1 MKFKSLIAL
10 VLLAAVAVPVKA
22 EFYGLSLGRT
32 ANNDNMSDLSVEAGL
47 NLGATLLGLR
57 VNYKLSPDL
66 MFYGDLGR
74 IDDTFYEGIVFGVGA
89 YYQLRTMELIENTDL
104 GVKVSYHGGTLDCEY
119 LFITIDNC
127 DKSASEIAVN
137 AVVSGDQLG
146 NSNMAWYGNAGLHVI
161 DTGTTIGLGAGVVGN
176 LSFGDWYIGLE
187 RTEDFY
193 LAVGLRYNIN

>member
-10 VLLAAVAVPVKA
+10 ALLAAVALPAKA

-32 ANNDNMSDLSVEAGL
+32 ANNDNMADFSVEAGL

-57 VNYKLSPDL
+57 VNYKLSPDI

-74 IDDTFYEGIVFGVGA
+74 IDDTFYDGIVYGAGA
-89 YYQLRTMELIENTDL
+89 YYQLRSVELIENTDL
-104 GVKVSYHGGTLDCEY
+104 GVKVSYHGGTLDCDFFGTS
-119 LFITIDNC
+119 LVGC

-146 NSNMAWYGNAGLHVI
+146 SSNMAWYGNAGLHVI

-176 LSFGDWYIGLE
+176 LSFGDWYVGVE

-193 LAVGLRYNIN
+193 LAVGLRYNIK